1 MHVWFIVYRFCKI
14 LLLCSCSNV
23 RGWKCTYIYVWHHCT
38 TALITNVCIQ
48 IVQFSGLNPGPRYYQ
63 LGSVNTHCPR
73 WHGGGGTE
81 RHCQQT
87 DFLAALEEP
96 FSCQLTPG
104 TSSSTPTLARSC
116 YCDTA
121 YFIISS
127 RAVNW
132 RFQCA
137 RRVPLLELSPCWK
150 CQLVISQWR
159 TNWLFG

>member
-1 MHVWFIVYRFCKI
+1 MRISSQKLRNI
-14 LLLCSCSNV
+14 PLLNSKVNWSFLDWN
-23 RGWKCTYIYVWHHCT
+23 CT
-38 TALITNVCIQ
+38 TALLTYVLDI
-48 IVQFSGLNPGPRYYQ
+48 FSDLKPGPRYYQ
-63 LGSVNTHCPR
+63 LGSVNTHCPP

-104 TSSSTPTLARSC
+104 TSSSTQC

-132 RFQCA
+132 RFQCT
-137 RRVPLLELSPCWK
+137 RRMPLLELSLCWK
-150 CQLVISQWR
+150 CQLAISQWR
-159 TNWLFG
+159 IYIRTPIDSLVSKDP

>member
-1 MHVWFIVYRFCKI
+1 MCDLLFIDFVKYCY
-14 LLLCSCSNV
+14 LSLLCSCSNV
-23 RGWKCTYIYVWHHCT
+23 SKRLKMHKSTFGI
-38 TALITNVCIQ
+38 TAPQQ
-48 IVQFSGLNPGPRYYQ
+48 IGQFSDLNPGPRYYQ
-63 LGSVNTHCPR
+63 LGSVNTHCPP

-104 TSSSTPTLARSC
+104 TSSSTQC

-137 RRVPLLELSPCWK
+137 RRRPLLELSHC
-150 CQLVISQWR
+150 
-159 TNWLFG
+159 